1 MRRITSFFGI
11 VTISI
16 TLMLMK
22 LVLPIADAQQDNQ
35 NMTESNTING
45 MMNMMQ
51 DDQERMSSTTVMDQ
65 MMNDDSD
72 DEYDDVLDLF
82 TNVSHFRFNLGMID
96 DLNRRF

>member
-1 MRRITSFFGI
+1 MVFKNL
-11 VTISI
+11 VLTISI

-65 MMNDDSD
+65 MMIHVESSAQ
-72 DEYDDVLDLF
+72 E
-82 TNVSHFRFNLGMID
+82 IIP
-96 DLNRRF
+96 